1 MARIMRGW
9 KLGWICA
16 AILLAATIN
25 TGAFAQAGGG
35 GGGGRGFGQGRGG
48 FGGGFG
54 GPASLA
60 TTPVPY
66 LAWALNLTDDQKTK
80 IQAVQDKVRTDMRA
94 AFQPDASGQRPDP
107 ATAQAKMKEVQDQA
121 KTDIEAVLTDT
132 QKKKT
137 ESVLKEAGTYNSV
150 GLPLGAVPDLKLI
163 ADQKTKLADIG
174 AAVAKEQQATMK
186 EMQDAR
192 QNQDQQKMQE
202 LFTSMQASRKATQE
216 KVQAIL
222 NDEQKAAL
230 DKYVKDHPQPQRGRG
245 GPGGPGG
252 GGGAGNV

>member
-16 AILLAATIN
+16 AILLAVTIN
-25 TGAFAQAGGG
+25 TSAFAQGQPPGG
-35 GGGGRGFGQGRGG
+35 GGGGRGFGRGG
-48 FGGGFG
+48 FGGQ
-54 GPASLA
+54 PSLA

-66 LAWALNLTDDQKTK
+66 LAWALNHNDDQKTK

-150 GLPLGAVPDLKLI
+150 GLPLGAVPDLKLT

-202 LFTSMQASRKATQE
+202 LFTSMQSSRKATQE